1 MAILM
6 RSLLCV
12 LVAVAAARGQSLTAE
27 TKLAVRMDPDTAGTY
42 LRTEAA
48 FVGDDTMRD
57 LVVTVQTPAGAV
69 DACYMPGPAEC
80 TMMFRVA
87 TGILDACVFPG
98 AGPEGRD
105 AILVLG
111 PTGLHWFECAA
122 DHQKPRERL
131 DLFDPSWAGF
141 AHLWAG
147 SDGVTLWLFA
157 GGPSAGGI
165 RRAAWTGAWTSI
177 GTVPVPGDPTTVLT
191 MDWGGGPEHEL
202 VLRYGSEVFLT
213 TWDGTAFWYFQF
225 PTSPAGEDLLAVVPG
240 NGVTKDLLVAFGWFP
255 ASPEWPVASYVLVA
269 LRAGFSTIIDFDH
282 VAAASLACGDMDG
295 DGIPDVLV
303 GDATNSVV
311 HFVRHTEP
319 ANGVIDLARAGQ
331 WELVSGLDRPDGAV
345 DALCAAD
352 FDGDQDCDL
361 MALQQ
366 QERLHHFLAGDVVSA
381 RPTWIHQNQ
390 GSFVLTAGT
399 LSWTVDV
406 GLPPA
411 AVLGPLPVELEVCVW
426 IQPSAT
432 ADLEPM
438 ARDRVRVPVPLGATE
453 ASVALQVPTTGL
465 AVGSWMTFVQARILT
480 HGDFGPEPHAS
491 ILSCYT
497 QNMPLRGARSIRVD
511 GDYFGTEGGPKG
523 GDGDIVGGG
532 VTRRPPTEVPDV
544 PEPRP

>member
-1 MAILM
+1 M

-12 LVAVAAARGQSLTAE
+12 LVAVAAVRGQSLPAE
-27 TKLAVRMDPDTAGTY
+27 TKLAVRMDPDAAGTY
-42 LRTEAA
+42 LRSEAA

-57 LVVTVQTPAGAV
+57 MVVTVLTPAGAV

-122 DHQKPRERL
+122 DHQKPRERF

-147 SDGVTLWLFA
+147 SDGVTPWLFA

-165 RRAAWTGAWTSI
+165 RRAVWTGAWTLV

-202 VLRYGSEVFLT
+202 VLRYGSEVFVT
-213 TWDGTAFWYFQF
+213 TWGGTAIWYFQF
-225 PTSPAGEDLLAVVPG
+225 PASPAGEDLLAVVPG
-240 NGVTKDLLVAFGWFP
+240 NGVSKDLLVAFGWFP
-255 ASPEWPVASYVLVA
+255 ASPEWPVASHVLVA
-269 LRAGFSTIIDFDH
+269 QYAGFSQVVDFGN
-282 VAAASLACGDMDG
+282 VTAASLAGGDMDG
-295 DGIPDVLV
+295 DGRNDVLV
-303 GDATNSVV
+303 GDATNSIV
-311 HFVRHTEP
+311 HFVRSGQA
-319 ANGVIDLARAGQ
+319 ANGVTELVRAGQ
-331 WELVSGLDRPDGAV
+331 WDLVSGPDRPNGAV

-366 QERLHHFLAGDVVSA
+366 QERLHHFLAGDVVNV
-381 RPTWIHQNQ
+381 RPTWMQQH
-390 GSFVLTAGT
+390 SSALTPNT

-406 GLPPA
+406 GLPMD
-411 AVLGPLPVELEVCVW
+411 VTQGPLPVELELRVW
-426 IQPSAT
+426 MQPSA
-432 ADLEPM
+432 AANLEPM
-438 ARDRVRVPVPLGATE
+438 ARAVVRVPVPLGATTMSVPVE
-453 ASVALQVPTTGL
+453 VSAAGLVPAGWIAFVYARAIRRGELGMEPLSSLVSCYSQDASFLDLRESRAYGDTTG
-465 AVGSWMTFVQARILT
+465 AEIGF
-480 HGDFGPEPHAS
+480 
-491 ILSCYT
+491 
-497 QNMPLRGARSIRVD
+497 N
-511 GDYFGTEGGPKG
+511 G

-532 VTRRPPTEVPDV
+532 VTRRPPTEPPDV
-544 PEPRP
+544 PPTPKP